1 MPKRKDLKK
10 ILVVGAGPIIIGQAC
25 EFDYSG
31 TQACKALK
39 DEGYKV
45 VLINSNPATIMTDPD
60 VADKT
65 YIEPITLE
73 VLEKILKKEKPDA
86 ILPTMGGQTALN
98 LAMEAEKKGVLKKYK
113 IFSSSKNLQSFKNN
127 IKKLSLTTPV
137 KKIFEAINSH
147 SSKSEIRYVGGCL
160 RKILNNEKV
169 DDIDLAT
176 NLNPLEVSE
185 TLKKNNI
192 NFYES
197 GIEHGTI
204 TAIIDNHK
212 FEITS
217 LREDIFTDGR
227 HARVKFSKDWKK
239 DAARRD
245 FTINSIYAD
254 LDGNLFD
261 PYNGKKDIE
270 KGQVSFIGDPEKRI
284 KEDYLRILR
293 YLRFFL
299 NYSKQ
304 PHEEGIIKIIKINIK
319 GISII
324 SKERLLDELKKL
336 LRSNQL
342 EKLSKDIFSIDLILL
357 IFPELKNIKRVL
369 YAIKDKNKA
378 FINLDFMFIL
388 FSMIIDETDNL
399 EYFLYKYNI
408 SKKDQKR
415 AYAINGFYN
424 DKSGSKTLNE

>member
-1 MPKRKDLKK
+1 MKN
-10 ILVVGAGPIIIGQAC
+10 
-25 EFDYSG
+25 FF
-31 TQACKALK
+31 
-39 DEGYKV
+39 
-45 VLINSNPATIMTDPD
+45 N
-60 VADKT
+60 
-65 YIEPITLE
+65 
-73 VLEKILKKEKPDA
+73 
-86 ILPTMGGQTALN
+86 
-98 LAMEAEKKGVLKKYK
+98 K
-113 IFSSSKNLQSFKNN
+113 IFSSSKNLYSFKNN
-127 IKKLSLTTPV
+127 IKKLSITTPV

-147 SSKSEIRYVGGCL
+147 SSESEIRYVGGCL
-160 RKILNNEKV
+160 RKIFNNEKV

-176 NLNPLEVSE
+176 NLNPIEVSE
-185 TLKKNNI
+185 ILKKNKI

-204 TAIIDNHK
+204 TAILDDHK

-227 HARVKFSKDWKK
+227 HAKVKFSKDWKK

-254 LDGNLFD
+254 LDGNIFD
-261 PYNGKKDIE
+261 PHNGKKDIE
-270 KGQVSFIGDPEKRI
+270 MGQVNFIGDPEKRI

-304 PHEEGIIKIIKINIK
+304 PHKEEIIKTIKINIS

-342 EKLSKDIFSIDLILL
+342 EKLSKDKFSIELILL
-357 IFPELKNIKRVL
+357 IFPELKNIKSVINS
-369 YAIKDKNKA
+369 IKVKKE
-378 FINLDFMFIL
+378 FFVELDFIFIL
-388 FSMIIDETDNL
+388 FLMIIDGTDNL

-415 AYAINGFYN
+415 AYAINNFYN
-424 DKSGSKTLNE
+424 EKEGIKTLNEANLNKVLYYNGKQAVLDILNFKIIKSKKLDKKMLSLLELYKNKITPSLPVGADLLMTRYKIPEGRQLGSMLKLIEEEWVRNNFEISEKQIDNIVKG

>member
-1 MPKRKDLKK
+1 MKNFF
-10 ILVVGAGPIIIGQAC
+10 I
-25 EFDYSG
+25 
-31 TQACKALK
+31 
-39 DEGYKV
+39 
-45 VLINSNPATIMTDPD
+45 
-60 VADKT
+60 
-65 YIEPITLE
+65 
-73 VLEKILKKEKPDA
+73 
-86 ILPTMGGQTALN
+86 
-98 LAMEAEKKGVLKKYK
+98 K
-113 IFSSSKNLQSFKNN
+113 IFSSSKNLYSFKNN

-147 SSKSEIRYVGGCL
+147 SSESEIRYVGGCL
-160 RKILNNEKV
+160 RKILNKEKV

-176 NLNPLEVSE
+176 NLNPIEVSE
-185 TLKKNNI
+185 ILKKNKI

-204 TAIIDNHK
+204 TAILDNHK

-227 HARVKFSKDWKK
+227 HAKVKFSKDWKK
-239 DAARRD
+239 DAVRRD
-245 FTINSIYAD
+245 FTINAIYAD

-261 PYNGKKDIE
+261 PHNGKKDIE
-270 KGQVSFIGDPEKRI
+270 MGQVSFIGNPEKRI

-304 PHEEGIIKIIKINIK
+304 PHKEEIIKTIKINIS

-336 LRSNQL
+336 LKLDQL
-342 EKLSKDIFSIDLILL
+342 EKLSKDKFSIELILL
-357 IFPELKNIKRVL
+357 IFPELKNIKSVINS
-369 YAIKDKNKA
+369 IKVKKELFVD
-378 FINLDFMFIL
+378 LDLIFTL
-388 FSMIIDETDNL
+388 FLMIIDGTDNL

-415 AYAINGFYN
+415 AYAIHNFYYAKNGIKSLNEANLNKILYYDGKQAVIDILNFKIIKAKKL
-424 DKSGSKTLNE
+424 DKKMLSLLELYKNKVTPSLPVGADLLMTRYKIPEGRQLGSKLKLIEEEWVRNNFEISEKQIDNIVKG

>member
-1 MPKRKDLKK
+1 MKN
-10 ILVVGAGPIIIGQAC
+10 
-25 EFDYSG
+25 FF
-31 TQACKALK
+31 
-39 DEGYKV
+39 
-45 VLINSNPATIMTDPD
+45 N
-60 VADKT
+60 
-65 YIEPITLE
+65 
-73 VLEKILKKEKPDA
+73 
-86 ILPTMGGQTALN
+86 
-98 LAMEAEKKGVLKKYK
+98 K
-113 IFSSSKNLQSFKNN
+113 IFSSSKNLYSFKNN
-127 IKKLSLTTPV
+127 IKKLSITTPV

-147 SSKSEIRYVGGCL
+147 SSESEIRYVGGCL
-160 RKILNNEKV
+160 RKIFNNEKV

-176 NLNPLEVSE
+176 NLNPIEVSE
-185 TLKKNNI
+185 ILKKNKI

-204 TAIIDNHK
+204 TAILDDHK

-227 HARVKFSKDWKK
+227 HAKVKFSKDWKK

-254 LDGNLFD
+254 LDGNIFD
-261 PYNGKKDIE
+261 PHNGKKDIE
-270 KGQVSFIGDPEKRI
+270 MGQVNFIGDPEKRI

-304 PHEEGIIKIIKINIK
+304 PHKEEIIKTIKINIS

-336 LRSNQL
+336 LKSNQL
-342 EKLSKDIFSIDLILL
+342 EKLSKDKFSIELILL
-357 IFPELKNIKRVL
+357 IFPELKNIKSVINS
-369 YAIKDKNKA
+369 IKVKKE
-378 FINLDFMFIL
+378 FFVELDFIFIL
-388 FSMIIDETDNL
+388 FLMIIDGTDNL

-415 AYAINGFYN
+415 AYAINNFYN
-424 DKSGSKTLNE
+424 EKEGIKTLNEANLNKVLYYNGKQAVLDILNFKIIKSKKLDKKMLSLLELYKNKITPSLPVGADLLMTRYKIPEGRQLGSMLKLIEEEWVRNNFEITEKQIDNIVKG

>member
-1 MPKRKDLKK
+1 MKN
-10 ILVVGAGPIIIGQAC
+10 
-25 EFDYSG
+25 FF
-31 TQACKALK
+31 
-39 DEGYKV
+39 
-45 VLINSNPATIMTDPD
+45 N
-60 VADKT
+60 
-65 YIEPITLE
+65 
-73 VLEKILKKEKPDA
+73 
-86 ILPTMGGQTALN
+86 
-98 LAMEAEKKGVLKKYK
+98 K
-113 IFSSSKNLQSFKNN
+113 IFSSSKNLYSFKNN
-127 IKKLSLTTPV
+127 IKKLSITTPV
-137 KKIFEAINSH
+137 KKIFEAINSN
-147 SSKSEIRYVGGCL
+147 SSESEIRYVGGCL
-160 RKILNNEKV
+160 RKIFNNEKV

-176 NLNPLEVSE
+176 NLNPIEVSE
-185 TLKKNNI
+185 ILKKNKI

-204 TAIIDNHK
+204 TAILDDHK

-227 HARVKFSKDWKK
+227 HAKVKFSKDWKK

-254 LDGNLFD
+254 LDGNIFD
-261 PYNGKKDIE
+261 PHNGKKDIE
-270 KGQVSFIGDPEKRI
+270 MGQVNFIGDPEKRI

-304 PHEEGIIKIIKINIK
+304 PHKEEIIKTIKINIS

-336 LRSNQL
+336 LKSNQL
-342 EKLSKDIFSIDLILL
+342 EKLSKDKFSIELILL
-357 IFPELKNIKRVL
+357 IFPELKNIKSVINS
-369 YAIKDKNKA
+369 IKVKKE
-378 FINLDFMFIL
+378 FFVELDFIFIL
-388 FSMIIDETDNL
+388 FLMIIDGTDNL

-415 AYAINGFYN
+415 AYAINNFYN
-424 DKSGSKTLNE
+424 EKEGIKTLNEANLNKVLYYNGKQAVLDILNFKIIKSKKLDKKMLSLLELYKNKITPSLPVGADLLMTRYKIPEGRQLGSMLKLIEEEWVRNNFEITEKQIDNIVKG

>member
-1 MPKRKDLKK
+1 MKN
-10 ILVVGAGPIIIGQAC
+10 
-25 EFDYSG
+25 FF
-31 TQACKALK
+31 
-39 DEGYKV
+39 
-45 VLINSNPATIMTDPD
+45 N
-60 VADKT
+60 
-65 YIEPITLE
+65 
-73 VLEKILKKEKPDA
+73 
-86 ILPTMGGQTALN
+86 
-98 LAMEAEKKGVLKKYK
+98 K
-113 IFSSSKNLQSFKNN
+113 IFSSSKNLYSFKNN
-127 IKKLSLTTPV
+127 IKKLSITTPV

-147 SSKSEIRYVGGCL
+147 TSESEIRYVGGCL

-176 NLNPLEVSE
+176 NLNPIEVSE
-185 TLKKNNI
+185 ILKKNKI

-204 TAIIDNHK
+204 TAILDDYK

-227 HARVKFSKDWKK
+227 HAKVKFSKDWKK

-261 PYNGKKDIE
+261 PHNGKKDIE
-270 KGQVSFIGDPEKRI
+270 MGQVNFIGNPEKRI

-304 PHEEGIIKIIKINIK
+304 SHKEEIIKTIKINIS

-336 LRSNQL
+336 LKSNQL
-342 EKLSKDIFSIDLILL
+342 EKLSKDKFSIELILL
-357 IFPELKNIKRVL
+357 IFPELKNIKSVINS
-369 YAIKDKNKA
+369 IKIKKE
-378 FINLDFMFIL
+378 FFVNLDFIFIL
-388 FSMIIDETDNL
+388 FLMIIDGTDNL

-415 AYAINGFYN
+415 AYAIYNFYN
-424 DKSGSKTLNE
+424 ENEGIKTLNEANLNKVLYYDGKQAVLDILNFKIIRSKKLDKKILSLLELYKNKITPSLPVGADLLMTRYKIPEGKQLGSMLKLIEEEWVRNNFEISEKQIDYIVKG

>member
-1 MPKRKDLKK
+1 MKN
-10 ILVVGAGPIIIGQAC
+10 
-25 EFDYSG
+25 FF
-31 TQACKALK
+31 
-39 DEGYKV
+39 
-45 VLINSNPATIMTDPD
+45 N
-60 VADKT
+60 
-65 YIEPITLE
+65 
-73 VLEKILKKEKPDA
+73 
-86 ILPTMGGQTALN
+86 
-98 LAMEAEKKGVLKKYK
+98 K
-113 IFSSSKNLQSFKNN
+113 IFSSSKNLYSFKNN
-127 IKKLSLTTPV
+127 IKKLSITTPV

-147 SSKSEIRYVGGCL
+147 TSESEIRYVGGCL

-176 NLNPLEVSE
+176 NLNPIEVSE
-185 TLKKNNI
+185 ILKKNKI

-204 TAIIDNHK
+204 TAILDDHK

-227 HARVKFSKDWKK
+227 HAKVKFSKDWKK

-254 LDGNLFD
+254 LDGNIFD
-261 PYNGKKDIE
+261 PHNGKKDIE
-270 KGQVSFIGDPEKRI
+270 MGQVNFIGNPEKRI

-304 PHEEGIIKIIKINIK
+304 PHKEEIIKTIKINIS

-336 LRSNQL
+336 LKSNHL
-342 EKLSKDIFSIDLILL
+342 EKLSKDKFSIELILL
-357 IFPELKNIKRVL
+357 IFPELKNIKSVVNS
-369 YAIKDKNKA
+369 IKVKKEFSVD
-378 FINLDFMFIL
+378 LDFIFIL
-388 FSMIIDETDNL
+388 FLMIIDGTDNL

-415 AYAINGFYN
+415 AYAISNFYN
-424 DKSGSKTLNE
+424 EKEGIKTLNEANLNKVLYYDGKQAVLDILNFKIIKSKKLDKKMLSLLELYKNKITPSLPVGADLLMTRYNIPEGKQLGSMLKSIEEEWVRNNFEISEKQIDNIVKG

>member
-1 MPKRKDLKK
+1 MKNFFK
-10 ILVVGAGPIIIGQAC
+10 
-25 EFDYSG
+25 
-31 TQACKALK
+31 
-39 DEGYKV
+39 
-45 VLINSNPATIMTDPD
+45 
-60 VADKT
+60 
-65 YIEPITLE
+65 
-73 VLEKILKKEKPDA
+73 
-86 ILPTMGGQTALN
+86 
-98 LAMEAEKKGVLKKYK
+98 K
-113 IFSSSKNLQSFKNN
+113 IFSSSKNLYSFKNDV
-127 IKKLSLTTPV
+127 KKLSLTTPV
-137 KKIFEAINSH
+137 KKIFEAINSY
-147 SSKSEIRYVGGCL
+147 SSESEIRYVGGCL

-185 TLKKNNI
+185 ILKKNDI

-204 TAIIDNHK
+204 TAIIDDYK

-217 LREDIFTDGR
+217 LREDIVTDGR
-227 HARVKFSKDWKK
+227 HAKVKFSKDWKK
-239 DAARRD
+239 DASRRD

-270 KGQVSFIGDPEKRI
+270 IGQVSFIGDAEKRI

-299 NYSKQ
+299 SYSKQ
-304 PHEEGIIKIIKINIK
+304 PHKAEIIKVIKINIS

-336 LRSNQL
+336 LKSNQL
-342 EKLSKDIFSIDLILL
+342 EKLSKDKFCIDLILL
-357 IFPELKNIKRVL
+357 TFPELKNIKSIIN
-369 YAIKDKNKA
+369 AIKIKKKLYVE
-378 FINLDFMFIL
+378 LDFIFIL
-388 FSMIIDETDNL
+388 FLMIIDETDNL

-415 AYAINGFYN
+415 AYAINNFYN
-424 DKSGSKTLNE
+424 QKYVSKTLNEANLNKVLYYDGKQAVLDILNFKIIKTKKIDMKLLSLLELYKNKITPSLPVGADLLMAKYEIPEGRQLGSMLKLIEEEWIRNNFEISDKQIDNIVKG

>member
-1 MPKRKDLKK
+1 MKNFFK
-10 ILVVGAGPIIIGQAC
+10 
-25 EFDYSG
+25 
-31 TQACKALK
+31 
-39 DEGYKV
+39 
-45 VLINSNPATIMTDPD
+45 
-60 VADKT
+60 
-65 YIEPITLE
+65 
-73 VLEKILKKEKPDA
+73 
-86 ILPTMGGQTALN
+86 
-98 LAMEAEKKGVLKKYK
+98 K
-113 IFSSSKNLQSFKNN
+113 IFSSSKNLNSFKNN
-127 IKKLSLTTPV
+127 IKKLELTSPV
-137 KKIFEAINSH
+137 KKIFEAIDSY
-147 SSKSEIRYVGGCL
+147 SSESEIRYVGGCL

-176 NLNPLEVSE
+176 NLNPIEVSE
-185 TLKKNNI
+185 ILKKNKI

-204 TAIIDNHK
+204 TAILDDHK

-227 HARVKFSKDWKK
+227 HAKVKFSKDWKK

-254 LDGNLFD
+254 LDGNIFD
-261 PYNGKKDIE
+261 PHNGKKDIE
-270 KGQVSFIGDPEKRI
+270 MGQVNFIGNPEKRI

-304 PHEEGIIKIIKINIK
+304 PHKEEIIKTIKINIS

-336 LRSNQL
+336 LKSNHL
-342 EKLSKDIFSIDLILL
+342 EKLSKDKFSIELILL
-357 IFPELKNIKRVL
+357 IFPELKNIKSVVNS
-369 YAIKDKNKA
+369 IKVKKEFFVD
-378 FINLDFMFIL
+378 LDFIFIL
-388 FSMIIDETDNL
+388 FLMIIDGTDNL

-415 AYAINGFYN
+415 AYAISNFYN
-424 DKSGSKTLNE
+424 EKEGIKTLNEANLNKVLYYDGKQAVLDILNFKIIKSKKLDKKMLSLLELYKNKITPSLPIGADLLMTRYNIPEGKQLGSMLKSIEEEWVRNNFEISEKQIDNIVKG